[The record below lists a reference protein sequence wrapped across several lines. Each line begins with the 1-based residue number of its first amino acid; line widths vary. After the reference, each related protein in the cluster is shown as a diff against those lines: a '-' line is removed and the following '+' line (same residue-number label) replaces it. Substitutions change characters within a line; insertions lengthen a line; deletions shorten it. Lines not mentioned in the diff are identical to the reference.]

1 MVPQLVAV
9 SHPQKVNSAT
19 KKMLALALVSA
30 VALAP
35 AVQHSPLA
43 FRPVAPARSP
53 IPTAE
58 LRLDQKIA
66 GTVAGGA
73 VLGNLLFPFLI
84 VLNKLGLYDPPPLN
98 TFTYIANNAMDA
110 ARASGEVSK
119 WLATKYSQDVW
130 SDLLS
135 QYYSEGSS
143 TDFLTRAGGV
153 CDLHAAW
160 CDGVIIP

>member
-1 MVPQLVAV
+1 MVA
-9 SHPQKVNSAT
+9 HAG
-19 KKMLALALVSA
+19 
-30 VALAP
+30 
-35 AVQHSPLA
+35 
-43 FRPVAPARSP
+43 P
-53 IPTAE
+53 IGLFLPY
-58 LRLDQKIA
+58 
-66 GTVAGGA
+66 GGR
-73 VLGNLLFPFLI
+73 F
-84 VLNKLGLYDPPPLN
+84 PPPLN